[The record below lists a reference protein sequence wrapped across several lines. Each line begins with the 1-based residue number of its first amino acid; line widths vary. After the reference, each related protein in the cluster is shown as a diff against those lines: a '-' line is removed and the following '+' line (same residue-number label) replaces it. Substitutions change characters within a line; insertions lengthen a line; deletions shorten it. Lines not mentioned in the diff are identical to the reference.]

1 MGVMSRRVLPACSSL
16 CYFCPSLRAR
26 SRQPVKRYKKI
37 IADIYQLPPDGEPN
51 DRRIG
56 KLCDYVSRNP
66 TRIPKITE
74 YLEQRFYKE
83 LRHDNF
89 TLAKVVPCIYR
100 KLLCSCTEHRPLLA
114 SSSLSIIR
122 TLLDQKAHDDLQV
135 DSTHM
140 FNLEGLIPKLCQ
152 IGQELREDDQ
162 GLRLRSAALQALASM
177 VQYMGDH
184 SHISMELDEV
194 VSVVISCYE
203 ANQTLSIK
211 EVVRLQDDDD
221 LVINGSLTV
230 PPMSGQS
237 NAKVASDLMPTSE
250 NPAQWARV
258 CLCNMANIAKEATT
272 VRRVLDPLFRLFDS
286 QDYWSPENGI
296 ALSVLQEMQ
305 KLMDKSGQNGHL
317 LLSFTIKHIDHKSV
331 AKKPVK
337 QINIVKVASHLARH
351 AKLKASVT
359 IAGAISDL
367 IKHLRKCMHF
377 AIEASNVQ
385 ADAHKW
391 NNALYLALEECLV
404 QLTEKIGDVGPIL
417 DMVGALPEALFH
429 QLLLA
434 MMHPDNKTRIGLHRV
449 LSTIVAP
456 SLMCPWSAMSFPI
469 PMKGSGS
476 QDILL
481 LVLSAFS
488 SETTIEE
495 VRAKDGIQESFQK
508 NEKPEAMVGAENG
521 YADIESNTKQCPGSP
536 YLSDIHLTAFDENLK
551 FMKLNNNQIVLL
563 LSSIWSQA
571 FLEDNSPATFE
582 GMGHTYSIALLRTIE
597 KSSSHVALVRCFQ
610 LAFSLRRKSLSQE
623 TKVADVSQIVP
634 LVKAAAPEK
643 MVDPHLRISDDY
655 RLICTSALSP
665 NTGIAY
671 GSEEDE
677 RDAQAFLSAI
687 NKDDTELIEI
697 VVSCFK
703 EKFKNLPEKFNW
715 IEEQLHQE
723 FSLDDSF
730 PLGAPLFMETPHSC
744 SMYADKDDHCFD
756 EDDVPSELDDDDD
769 IFFEHSGSQSDRKT
783 SGSMASSDVLTVNQ
797 LMESVHETARQVA
810 NVPVSAN
817 PVPYDQMKSQCEALV
832 MEKQQKMSV
841 LLSFKHSRS
850 DSRGSAGLET
860 NESSMRSEPELQS
873 TRKERMQRNDSASS
887 ESDRSFR
894 LPPASPYDK
903 FLKAAGRCLWQDK
916 KSEGALWAA
925 GLWRWR
931 AARRGS
937 RHLGKVWKAPATRAA
952 GRAIAVV
959 RRQFRGSSNA
969 VKPGRRSDEE
979 MLPAGSGWAEAL
991 TGDKPGQNMI
1001 GRKCFWRHFMIQN
1014 QAEGTGKWIAG
1025 KASHR
1030 CAREITLLMYHITGS
1045 LEPEFRTQ
1053 K

>member
-74 YLEQRFYKE
+74 YLEQRFYKD

-100 KLLCSCTEHRPLLA
+100 KLLCSCKDLRPLLA
-114 SSSLSIIR
+114 TSSLSTIR
-122 TLLDQKAHDDLQV
+122 TLLDMKAHDDLQVLGCLMLVDFLNGQV

-140 FNLEGLIPKLCQ
+140 FNLEGLIPKLCK
-152 IGQELREDDQ
+152 IGQQLRGDDE

-194 VSVVISCYE
+194 VSVIINCYE

-211 EVVRLQDDDD
+211 EVVRFQDDDD
-221 LVINGSLTV
+221 LVINS
-230 PPMSGQS
+230 
-237 NAKVASDLMPTSE
+237 AKVASDTMSASE
-250 NPAQWARV
+250 NPAHWARV
-258 CLCNMANIAKEATT
+258 CLRNMANIAKEATT
-272 VRRVLDPLFRLFDS
+272 VRRILDPVFRLFDS
-286 QDYWSPENGI
+286 HDYWSPESGI

-305 KLMDKSGQNGHL
+305 KLMDKSGQHGHL

-331 AKKPVK
+331 AKNSVK

-359 IAGAISDL
+359 IASAISDL

-377 AIEASNVQ
+377 AIEASNAH
-385 ADAHKW
+385 ADDDKW
-391 NNALYLALEECLV
+391 HSALYVALEECLV
-404 QLTEKIGDVGPIL
+404 QLTEKVGDVGPIL
-417 DMVGALPEALFH
+417 DMVGVMLENLSHTATIARTTISSVYRTSQIAASVYKSSYHQKAFPEALFH

-434 MMHPDNKTRIGLHRV
+434 MLHPDNKTRIGSHRV

-456 SLMCPWSAMSFPI
+456 SLLCPWSGMSFPI
-469 PMKGSGS
+469 PMKGDDS
-476 QDILL
+476 QNLHL

-488 SETTIEE
+488 SEAIINESRT
-495 VRAKDGIQESFQK
+495 KNKIQASSLQENNKS
-508 NEKPEAMVGAENG
+508 EAIVDAENG
-521 YADIESNTKQCPGSP
+521 YAQTEPDKRKYPGSP
-536 YLSDIHLTAFDENLK
+536 CLNEHYAFNDENLK
-551 FMKLNNNQIVLL
+551 LMKLNNHQIVLL

-571 FLEDNSPATFE
+571 SLNDNSPANFE
-582 GMGHTYSIALLRTIE
+582 AMGLAYSIALLCSKS

-610 LAFSLRRKSLSQE
+610 LAFSLRRKSLSHESDLQPSRRRCLY
-623 TKVADVSQIVP
+623 TMASAMLIFSANIADLHQIIP

-643 MVDPHLRISDDY
+643 MVDPHLCLMDDCQ
-655 RLICTSALSP
+655 LVNTSAESS
-665 NTGIAY
+665 NSEMVY

-677 RDAQAFLSAI
+677 SDALAFLSAI
-687 NKDDTELIEI
+687 NKHDTELIET
-697 VVSCFK
+697 VMCHFK
-703 EKFKNLPEKFNW
+703 EKFENLPEKFNG
-715 IEEQLHQE
+715 IEEQLLQE

-744 SMYADKDDHCFD
+744 LVYAEKDEQCFD
-756 EDDVPSELDDDDD
+756 EDTVPSELDDDD
-769 IFFEHSGSQSDRKT
+769 IIFEHSGSQSDRKT

-797 LMESVHETARQVA
+797 LIESVHETARQVA

-841 LLSFKHSRS
+841 LLSFKHSRT
-850 DSRGSAGLET
+850 DSHGSTGVDGLET
-860 NESSMRSEPELQS
+860 NESSLRSEPEL
-873 TRKERMQRNDSASS
+873 RKGRMRRCDSASS
-887 ESDRSFR
+887 ESDCSFR

-903 FLKAAGRCLWQDK
+903 FLKAAGR
-916 KSEGALWAA
+916 
-925 GLWRWR
+925 
-931 AARRGS
+931 
-937 RHLGKVWKAPATRAA
+937 
-952 GRAIAVV
+952 
-959 RRQFRGSSNA
+959 
-969 VKPGRRSDEE
+969 
-979 MLPAGSGWAEAL
+979 
-991 TGDKPGQNMI
+991 
-1001 GRKCFWRHFMIQN
+1001 
-1014 QAEGTGKWIAG
+1014 
-1025 KASHR
+1025 
-1030 CAREITLLMYHITGS
+1030 
-1045 LEPEFRTQ
+1045 
-1053 K
+1053 